1 MTTNYGT
8 IRKQKYVLV
17 THYPFK
23 LISNE
28 RRRKKVNNYPVQ
40 QLQILVTCILM
51 RSKSRPE
58 IYNFNIVLFMSN
70 VDNVKVK
77 VDTYVNNS
85 DPDINQKN
93 VNYYNM
99 MF

>member
-8 IRKQKYVLV
+8 IRSQKYVLV

-23 LISNE
+23 LIQPRE
-28 RRRKKVNNYPVQ
+28 EEKKVNNYPVQ

-70 VDNVKVK
+70 FDNVKVK

-85 DPDINQKN
+85 DPVINLKN
-93 VNYYNM
+93 AYY
-99 MF
+99 